1 MSVSIDLQPILHKT
15 ICQDCAFY
23 VKSQCTHP
31 DELDVNCATVNFCS
45 SFTPAV
51 EIDSP
56 CVSFGN
62 DDKVGWVD
70 TKKPNNNQNNIDF
83 S

>member
-23 VKSQCTHP
+23 VKLDCTHP

-45 SFTPAV
+45 SFTFKRTCV
-51 EIDSP
+51 EIAISAIFL
-56 CVSFGN
+56 CLFNS
-62 DDKVGWVD
+62 
-70 TKKPNNNQNNIDF
+70 
-83 S
+83 

>member
-1 MSVSIDLQPILHKT
+1 MLYKT

-31 DELDVNCATVNFCS
+31 DELDVNCDTVNFCS

-62 DDKVGWVD
+62 DDKY
-70 TKKPNNNQNNIDF
+70 
-83 S
+83 